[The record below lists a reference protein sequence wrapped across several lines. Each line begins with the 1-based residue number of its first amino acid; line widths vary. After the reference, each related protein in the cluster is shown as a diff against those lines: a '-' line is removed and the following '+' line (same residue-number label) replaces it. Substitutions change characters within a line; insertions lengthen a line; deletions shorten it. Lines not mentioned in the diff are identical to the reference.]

1 MLTVLYWVRW
11 MHVLSRQLWRISVMC
26 VQHRTFQAS
35 SHYRYNR
42 TELPF
47 FWYLALGMYMQDVAL
62 EFRIG
67 ISTVSNIVHS
77 TSKLLWRTLQPL
89 YLEVCILHMQLVFM
103 LQSHRTIIHT
113 LCKLSTFSSHNQHL
127 CVVFCSARWQICLY
141 LSQTC

>member
-1 MLTVLYWVRW
+1 MFC
-11 MHVLSRQLWRISVMC
+11 H
-26 VQHRTFQAS
+26 AS
-35 SHYRYNR
+35 YDAFLLCACSIEHFRLAHIIAII
-42 TELPF
+42 ELNF
-47 FWYLALGMYMQDVAL
+47 LFGYLALGMYMQDVAL
-62 EFRIG
+62 EFRVG

-127 CVVFCSARWQICLY
+127 WVVFCSAR
-141 LSQTC
+141 